1 MAATLDASLRL
12 DSSQFTAGLGNAMK
26 STNSAVSKMSSAF
39 EALKNIAVGG
49 AIGSTF
55 MEAAKSVTNTYLEA
69 EKLQNALK
77 ATAGSDILGM
87 QQYQELKKLSSE
99 IGLNMSVAA
108 KATLQLQAAGM
119 NAADAFKTIKTLQN
133 AIRSGG
139 GGNEELGRFIYGL
152 QQLYASPKPLAEE
165 LGQLKEALPVTAK
178 LLREAFGSAR
188 AEDLQKLNLSGK
200 QVAETLLKM
209 AETMPKMARG
219 LGGEL
224 DALNAKFNNLKET
237 IGESSSQILKPAA
250 TGTSFLLDVLN
261 LYLQINKAGKE
272 ANELRAKGVDFGVE
286 EEDQKKLLRA
296 LDRQK
301 KAEADS
307 LKATEEKAK
316 LQEALDRGNKENA
329 ELDRARWAWEEQWL
343 NEKLAKEEK
352 ARQEEEKARDK
363 AKRDAEEL
371 ADKQEAAMR
380 RLQSA
385 QESIYANKQNNT
397 EDDFQRLENAKD
409 ELHKFQ
415 GGELDGQTYGL
426 GLISANEY
434 ADAFEKLAKSGAE
447 LTEEQIEK
455 YNKIMALR
463 QEMLGIEREISDEAK
478 NQADKTKEQNKEA
491 VQKSIDKAGR
501 TPAQRRQQIRDENDM
516 ERQRRRAVEADVRD
530 EARRLKKEID
540 EANKGKFI
548 AEREGTDPKMLRR
561 QAAANVRE
569 RWKDALPNSEAHL
582 LSIKGILEKLATA

>member
-119 NAADAFKTIKTLQN
+119 SAADAFKTIRTLQN

-237 IGESSSQILKPAA
+237 IGQSSSQILKPAA

-272 ANELRAKGVDFGVE
+272 ANELRSKGVDFGVE
-286 EEDQKKLLRA
+286 EEDQRKLLRA
-296 LDRQK
+296 LETQK
-301 KAEADS
+301 KAEADR
-307 LKATEEKAK
+307 LKATEERAK
-316 LQEALDRGNKENA
+316 LQEKLDQGNKENA
-329 ELDRARWAWEEQWL
+329 ELDRARWQWEEQWL
-343 NEKLAKEEK
+343 NEKLAKEKQAQDDAKK
-352 ARQEEEKARDK
+352 AADQ
-363 AKRDAEEL
+363 AKKDADEL

-380 RLQSA
+380 RLQGARDTVYSA
-385 QESIYANKQNNT
+385 TQSMAGSDKERLANAKKAYDEINGIIKDDKGFGVTSVSGIEERIKNGEEVTEKQMEQYNRIIGLKQEILGLEESITQEA
-397 EDDFQRLENAKD
+397 ENGA
-409 ELHKFQ
+409 
-415 GGELDGQTYGL
+415 
-426 GLISANEY
+426 
-434 ADAFEKLAKSGAE
+434 AE
-447 LTEEQIEK
+447 L
-455 YNKIMALR
+455 R
-463 QEMLGIEREISDEAK
+463 D
-478 NQADKTKEQNKEA
+478 QNREA
-491 VQKSIDKAGR
+491 VQRSIEKAGR
-501 TPAQRRQQIRDENDM
+501 TPAERKQEIRDNNDM
-516 ERQRRRAVEADVRD
+516 QRQRRRAFNDDVRD
-530 EARRLKKEID
+530 EMTRLKKEA
-540 EANKGKFI
+540 EEKNKGRNI
-548 AEREGTDPKMLRR
+548 LD
-561 QAAANVRE
+561 RE
-569 RWKDALPNSEAHL
+569 RTDREAFREQARKNITPKWADALPKETTL
-582 LSIKGILEKLATA
+582 VDIRDILKNLAAA

>member
-1 MAATLDASLRL
+1 
-12 DSSQFTAGLGNAMK
+12 MK
-26 STNSAVSKMSSAF
+26 TTNSAVSKMSASFAM
-39 EALKNIAVGG
+39 LKNIAIGG
-49 AIGSTF
+49 AIGSAF
-55 MEAAKSVTNTYLEA
+55 VGIAKDIGATYIEA

-77 ATAGSDILGM
+77 ATSGSDILGM
-87 QQYQELKKLSSE
+87 QQYEELKKLSSE

-119 NAADAFKTIKTLQN
+119 SAADAFKTIRTLQN
-133 AIRSGG
+133 AIASGG
-139 GGNEELGRFIYGL
+139 GGSEELGRFIYGL

-165 LGQLKEALPVTAK
+165 LGQLKEALPVTSK

-200 QVAETLLKM
+200 QVAETILKM
-209 AETMPKMARG
+209 AEAMPKMTRG
-219 LGGEL
+219 LGGQI
-224 DALNAKFNNLKET
+224 DAIKAKFETLKEMA
-237 IGESSSQILKPAA
+237 GEQSS
-250 TGTSFLLDVLN
+250 GTTKGIAGGLSSFLD
-261 LYLQINKAGKE
+261 YIIKKQKE
-272 ANELRAKGVDFGVE
+272 IQANEDAFYLKAAGGDPRVE
-286 EEDQKKLLRA
+286 DEDQRKLLRA

-316 LQEALDRGNKENA
+316 LQEKLDKGNQENR
-329 ELDRARWAWEEQWL
+329 ELDAARWRWEEQWL
-343 NEKLAKEEK
+343 NEKLAKEKQAQDE
-352 ARQEEEKARDK
+352 
-363 AKRDAEEL
+363 AKRAADQAKKDADEL

-385 QESIYANKQNNT
+385 QESVYANKQNNT
-397 EDDFQRLENAKD
+397 EDDYQRLENAKD
-409 ELHKFQ
+409 ELRKFQ
-415 GGELDGQTYGL
+415 GGELDGQTYGP
-426 GLISANEY
+426 GLISANKY
-434 ADAFEKLAKSGAE
+434 ADAFEKLAKSGAD

-478 NQADKTKEQNKEA
+478 NQADKTKEQNREA

-501 TPAQRRQQIRDENDM
+501 TPAERRQQMRDDNDM
-516 ERQRRRAVEADVRD
+516 QRQRRRAAEADVRD

-540 EANKGKFI
+540 KANKERFI
-548 AEREGTDPKMLRR
+548 ADRESTDPKMLKR
-561 QAAANVRE
+561 QATANVRE
-569 RWKDALPNSEAHL
+569 RWKDALPNAEAHL

>member
-49 AIGSTF
+49 VIGSTF
-55 MEAAKSVTNTYLEA
+55 MEAAKSVTNTYIEA

-87 QQYQELKKLSSE
+87 QQYEELKKLSSE
-99 IGLNMSVAA
+99 IGLNMGVAA

-119 NAADAFKTIKTLQN
+119 SAADAFKTIRTLQN
-133 AIRSGG
+133 AIASGG
-139 GGNEELGRFIYGL
+139 GGSEELGRFIYGL

-237 IGESSSQILKPAA
+237 IGQSSSQILKPAA

-272 ANELRAKGVDFGVE
+272 ANELRSNGVDFGVE
-286 EEDQKKLLRA
+286 EEDQRKLLRA
-296 LDRQK
+296 LETQK
-301 KAEADS
+301 KVETDR

-316 LQEALDRGNKENA
+316 LQEKLDQGNKENA
-329 ELDRARWAWEEQWL
+329 ELDRARWQWEEQFKNEQL
-343 NEKLAKEEK
+343 AKDKQAQDDAKKAADQSISDAKELLSLHEDTVRKIKSVQEAVYSAQQSMAGTDEEKLANAKK
-352 ARQEEEKARDK
+352 ALEAEGNLLMGDDPGGF
-363 AKRDAEEL
+363 DALTESAFEDAVKNGRNVTEGQVEQYNRIIGL
-371 ADKQEAAMR
+371 KQEI
-380 RLQSA
+380 LGLE
-385 QESIYANKQNNT
+385 ESITQ
-397 EDDFQRLENAKD
+397 E
-409 ELHKFQ
+409 
-415 GGELDGQTYGL
+415 
-426 GLISANEY
+426 
-434 ADAFEKLAKSGAE
+434 AKSGAAE
-447 LTEEQIEK
+447 L
-455 YNKIMALR
+455 R
-463 QEMLGIEREISDEAK
+463 D
-478 NQADKTKEQNKEA
+478 QNREA
-491 VQKSIDKAGR
+491 VQRSIEKAGR
-501 TPAQRRQQIRDENDM
+501 TPAERKQEMRDNNDM
-516 ERQRRRAVEADVRD
+516 QRQRRRAFNDDVRD
-530 EARRLKKEID
+530 EMTRLKKEA
-540 EANKGKFI
+540 EEKNKGRNI
-548 AEREGTDPKMLRR
+548 LD
-561 QAAANVRE
+561 RE
-569 RWKDALPNSEAHL
+569 RTDREAFREQARKNIIPKWADALPKEATL
-582 LSIKGILEKLATA
+582 VDIKTILSKLATA